1 MNVVLTI
8 AALMLTGPL
17 GDGNEQSAA
26 TYCVA
31 PCLVLLIEE
40 AHVPAR
46 QSGMLVE
53 LTVSE
58 GDEVRE
64 GDPLAHI
71 DDTEAQ
77 MQFHLAEI
85 EEKDALKRSESEIQ
99 EEYARAASAVA
110 DQEYAIYE
118 TLIMT
123 GGVSPQEL
131 ERYRLKKVEAELNID
146 VVGME
151 RELAGYQ
158 LEAKQAAVEAAQML
172 IDRCIVE
179 SPFDG
184 VVVQVMR
191 HRGEWVQPGEPVL
204 RVVNMQRL
212 KVEGFVESEDLLPQ
226 DVLGKTAD
234 IVVRLGHGQVEEL
247 QGTITFVSP
256 LVQAGG
262 IYRISVEVENRRQ
275 DGFWILRPGLTA
287 AMTIQLHE

>member
-1 MNVVLTI
+1 
-8 AALMLTGPL
+8 
-17 GDGNEQSAA
+17 
-26 TYCVA
+26 
-31 PCLVLLIEE
+31 
-40 AHVPAR
+40 
-46 QSGMLVE
+46 
-53 LTVSE
+53 
-58 GDEVRE
+58 
-64 GDPLAHI
+64 
-71 DDTEAQ
+71 
-77 MQFHLAEI
+77 
-85 EEKDALKRSESEIQ
+85 
-99 EEYARAASAVA
+99 
-110 DQEYAIYE
+110 
-118 TLIMT
+118 
-123 GGVSPQEL
+123 
-131 ERYRLKKVEAELNID
+131 
-146 VVGME
+146 ME

-158 LEAKQAAVEAAQML
+158 LEAKKAAVEAAQML

-226 DVLGKTAD
+226 DVLGKSAD

-275 DGFWILRPGLTA
+275 DCFWILRPGLTA

>member
-31 PCLVLLIEE
+31 PCLVLLVEE

-77 MQFHLAEI
+77 MQLRLAQI
-85 EEKDALKRSESEIQ
+85 EEKDAAMRADSEIQ

-110 DQEYAIYE
+110 DQEYVRHQS
-118 TLIMT
+118 L
-123 GGVSPQEL
+123 GDLVSVQEL
-131 ERYRLKKVEAELNID
+131 ERYRLKAVEAHLNIE

-158 LEAKQAAVEAAQML
+158 LEAKKAAVEAAQIL

-226 DVLGKTAD
+226 DVLGKSAD

-247 QGTITFVSP
+247 HGTITFVSP

>member
-110 DQEYAIYE
+110 DQEYARHQG
-118 TLIMT
+118 LDDL
-123 GGVSPQEL
+123 VSVQEL
-131 ERYRLKKVEAELNID
+131 ERYRLKAVEAHLNIE

-158 LEAKQAAVEAAQML
+158 LEAKKAAVEAAQIL

>member
-31 PCLVLLIEE
+31 PCLVLLVEE

-77 MQFHLAEI
+77 MQFHLAQI

-110 DQEYAIYE
+110 DQEYARHQGLE
-118 TLIMT
+118 DL
-123 GGVSPQEL
+123 VSVQEL
-131 ERYRLKKVEAELNID
+131 ERYRLKAVEAHLNIE

-158 LEAKQAAVEAAQML
+158 LEAKKAAVEAAQIL

-226 DVLGKTAD
+226 DVLGKSAD

-287 AMTIQLHE
+287 AMTIQLNE

>member
-110 DQEYAIYE
+110 DQEYARHQGLE
-118 TLIMT
+118 DL
-123 GGVSPQEL
+123 VSVQEL
-131 ERYRLKKVEAELNID
+131 ERYRLKAVEAHLNIE

-158 LEAKQAAVEAAQML
+158 LEAKKASVEAAQIL

-234 IVVRLGHGQVEEL
+234 IVVRLGHGQVEEY

-262 IYRISVEVENRRQ
+262 IYRVSVEVENRRV

-287 AMTIQLHE
+287 TMTIQLND